1 MAYLGTTPI
10 TGVTGTFERGCL
22 GYWNGE
28 YLLLDRT
35 PATPRLIRIS
45 AMTVQGNPVPNLTVG
60 NVIELP
66 PSDEYYG
73 IATSNGSVVVLKKT
87 RVMCDGYWSIA
98 DLLTIDINNSEVSSE
113 TEIHCDD
120 PVFLTGGLCR
130 RNLDWIFLGEYNNRN
145 SFYEINADNIA
156 ENPIVFAPSITNRSA
171 LTYDRNNNI
180 VFVLTGSNK
189 ALAFNHEWLRSESSE
204 DIILNVNNTEAVGI
218 AWTPTSIAVL
228 NTNPL
233 GIYWYGEVGE
243 SIADV
248 PVVSQSTRRQ
258 LKRLSGRMSLNFSV
272 GDVTF
277 KGIIGKAV
285 RRIFD
290 PDNFPGIIEQPEI
303 RITPQY
309 VLEGVRAGMTI
320 TQGSNS
326 YKIKEIYSLNNDYNQ
341 SFLC

>member
-1 MAYLGTTPI
+1 M
-10 TGVTGTFERGCL
+10 
-22 GYWNGE
+22 
-28 YLLLDRT
+28 
-35 PATPRLIRIS
+35 
-45 AMTVQGNPVPNLTVG
+45 
-60 NVIELP
+60 
-66 PSDEYYG
+66 
-73 IATSNGSVVVLKKT
+73 NGS
-87 RVMCDGYWSIA
+87 
-98 DLLTIDINNSEVSSE
+98 
-113 TEIHCDD
+113 
-120 PVFLTGGLCR
+120 
-130 RNLDWIFLGEYNNRN
+130 
-145 SFYEINADNIA
+145 
-156 ENPIVFAPSITNRSA
+156 
-171 LTYDRNNNI
+171 DR
-180 VFVLTGSNK
+180 

-243 SIADV
+243 SFIDV

-258 LKRLSGRMSLNFSV
+258 LKRLSGRMSLDFSV
-272 GDVTF
+272 GDITF

-309 VLEGVRAGMTI
+309 VLEGIRAGMTI